1 MDEITK
7 ENILPEAHEPQVP
20 VAPLQAFPIAPT
32 ESVNPPLTKKE
43 FFSNYWRNA
52 VALVLVLLSA
62 ATTLFFLE
70 KKNQAWASFE
80 AWAHLDIA
88 GIIQQQKHNFKIG
101 THVEVPP
108 PPPPPPPVPHLIGVL
123 PNPEKFTAQAIL
135 VKDVN
140 TGEVLY
146 KKNEYEKRPLA
157 SISKL
162 LSALV
167 VLESNPNWNSTTT
180 VKGDEDIADS
190 HVVSGAVYTISD
202 LWEAALVASS
212 NESML
217 ALADSTGMTREAFV
231 ARMNAKALE
240 LGMKDSSFVEPTGL
254 SEQNIS
260 TASDIII
267 LLDEALRQPKIKET
281 VILKEINIS
290 PVGVK
295 KQQHFW
301 STNWLLLGWVPN
313 KIKDFR
319 GGKTGYITAA
329 GYNFTMQ
336 LARDDEKVIDVVVLG
351 ATAHELRFS
360 EARDISYDVFSAFAW
375 PSDQIASSTSST
387 STGTVVAEQK

>member
-1 MDEITK
+1 MDEVNV
-7 ENILPEAHEPQVP
+7 ENSNPEVHEPSAP
-20 VAPLQAFPIAPT
+20 IAPLQSFSPTLHDAPSPII
-32 ESVNPPLTKKE
+32 KKD
-43 FFSNYWRNA
+43 FFANYWRNG
-52 VALVLVLLSA
+52 VALLLIICSA
-62 ATTLFFLE
+62 AGTLSYLE
-70 KKNQAWASFE
+70 KKNQSWLSFDAWTHIDF
-80 AWAHLDIA
+80 A
-88 GIIQQQKHNFKIG
+88 GIIQKHTFKVG
-101 THVEVPP
+101 GDVDVPP
-108 PPPPPPPVPHLIGVL
+108 PPLPPPPVPHLVGVL
-123 PNPEKFTAQAIL
+123 PAPEKFTAHAIL
-135 VKDVN
+135 VKDVT

-190 HVVSGAVYTISD
+190 HVISGAVYTISD
-202 LWEAALVASS
+202 LWDAALVASS

-231 ARMNAKALE
+231 ARMNEKALE

-260 TASDIII
+260 TASDIVI
-267 LLDEALRQPKIKET
+267 LLDEALRQPKIQET
-281 VILKEINIS
+281 VVQKEINIS

-295 KQQHFW
+295 KLQHFW
-301 STNWLLLGWVPN
+301 STNWLLLGWIPN

-329 GYNFTMQ
+329 GYNYTMR

-375 PSDQIASSTSST
+375 PSDELASSTT
-387 STGTVVAEQK
+387 STPVGVVAGE

>member
-1 MDEITK
+1 MDEIK
-7 ENILPEAHEPQVP
+7 IENSSPEVSGPSTV
-20 VAPLQAFPIAPT
+20 PLQSFTVPLVEISPPI
-32 ESVNPPLTKKE
+32 SKKD
-43 FFSNYWRNA
+43 FFSNSWRNV
-52 VALVLVLLSA
+52 VAFLLIVVSA
-62 ATTLFFLE
+62 TFTLSYLE
-70 KKNQAWASFE
+70 KKNQIWGAFE
-80 AWAHLDIA
+80 VLTHLDIVS
-88 GIIQQQKHNFKIG
+88 IIQKHSFKTSPDI
-101 THVEVPP
+101 ELPP
-108 PPPPPPPVPHLIGVL
+108 APPPPPPVPHLVGIL
-123 PNPEKFTAQAIL
+123 PAPEKFTAQAIL
-135 VKDVN
+135 VKDLK

-146 KKNEYEKRPLA
+146 QKNEYEKRPLA

-167 VLESNPNWNSTTT
+167 VLESNPDWNSTTT

-190 HVVSGAVYTISD
+190 HVVAGAVYTISD
-202 LWEAALVASS
+202 LWKAALVASS
-212 NESML
+212 NQSML

-231 ARMNAKALE
+231 ARMNEKALE

-254 SEQNIS
+254 SEKNIS
-260 TASDIII
+260 TASDIVI
-267 LLDEALRQPKIKET
+267 LLDESLRQEKIQET

-295 KQQHFW
+295 KLQHFW

-329 GYNFTMQ
+329 GYNFTMR

-360 EARDISYDVFSAFAW
+360 EARDISYDVFSAFVI
-375 PSDQIASSTSST
+375 SKT
-387 STGTVVAEQK
+387 